1 MTTPDEL
8 QRAVKALTDM
18 RDAARDGT
26 PVTDP
31 NEWEFNEL
39 TRILTAFHFLL
50 SERAELLATVERMR
64 GALDEAAN
72 SFARIKDYV
81 GGRNIDFASAFAR
94 ADHGEKRARDAL
106 RAALTTGEATTPNAG
121 ERG

>member
-31 NEWEFNEL
+31 NEWEFDEL
-39 TRILTAFHFLL
+39 TRILAAFHFLL

-64 GALDEAAN
+64 GALTEIVNLCPATCETSDAH
-72 SFARIKDYV
+72 SM
-81 GGRNIDFASAFAR
+81 
-94 ADHGEKRARDAL
+94 ADIA